1 MWNGSAD
8 GQVKRGGNPV
18 TIFCPIIDGNNCS
31 KSMTL
36 ALTPKECSALAKSC
50 SWESIIIEDP
60 NHSDASH
67 TFRFFLP
74 SGEEVSFCGHAAI
87 GASAFITQ
95 KDILMNSINSLS
107 TNVDLTSSMVSFMTR
122 DNLKYVSKVCG
133 DSVEL
138 IMRTCHEEYDCCQL
152 PNAPPLIQILNE
164 LGLDMSDLHSDD
176 YDDSFHWPT
185 YVNSSVA
192 RPKTLIHI
200 TSIERLHAASAPK
213 DPVRFRD
220 LCDAIH
226 STGIYLYSKATTSA
240 DTENCASFECRQFPR
255 ASGYSEDPATG
266 IAAGALAASLYS
278 KGLRRDTYCFY
289 QGTAMDLPSQIQVKI
304 ESCGDRFL
312 ELSYTG
318 IVKLDST
325 SFLE

>member
-1 MWNGSAD
+1 MWKGSAD
-8 GQVKRGGNPV
+8 GEVKRGGNPV
-18 TIFCPIIDGNNCS
+18 TIFYPLIDDNCS
-31 KSMTL
+31 KSVTL
-36 ALTPKECSALAKSC
+36 ALTSKECSALAKSC
-50 SWESIIIEDP
+50 SWESVIIEAA

-95 KDILMNSINSLS
+95 KEIPMNSINSFS

-122 DNLKYVSKVCG
+122 DNSKYVSKVCG

-138 IMRTCHEEYDCCQL
+138 IMHACHEEYDCCQL
-152 PNAPPLIQILNE
+152 PNAPSLIQILNE
-164 LGLDMSDLHSDD
+164 FGLGLSDLHSND
-176 YDDSFHWPT
+176 YDDSFHWPN

-200 TSIERLHAASAPK
+200 KSIERLHTASAPK
-213 DPVRFRD
+213 DPIRFRE

-226 STGIYLYSKATTSA
+226 STGIYLYSKDTTSA
-240 DTENCASFECRQFPR
+240 DNENCVSFECRQFPR

-278 KGLRRDTYCFY
+278 KGFRRETYCFY
-289 QGTAMDLPSQIQVKI
+289 QGTAMDLPSRIQVKI
-304 ESCGDRFL
+304 ESCGDRFIK
-312 ELSYTG
+312 LSYTG
-318 IVKLDST
+318 IVKLDSI
-325 SFLE
+325 SCLE